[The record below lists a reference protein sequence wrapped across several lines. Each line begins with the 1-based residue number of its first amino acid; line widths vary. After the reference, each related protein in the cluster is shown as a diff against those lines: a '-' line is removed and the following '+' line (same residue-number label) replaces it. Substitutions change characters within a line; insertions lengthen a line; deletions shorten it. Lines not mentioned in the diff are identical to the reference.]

1 MLKPGDKVRVR
12 EVLPVEWPADCCP
25 REDAA
30 GYTDYDYIVVGIDTK
45 GLVIS
50 MPHESAR
57 DWREWCVDDF
67 SAGWPEIACV
77 VLPAAALEPV
87 PPALPDGWR
96 IFHGDGWTE
105 LWHGSQGEV
114 ARVIGDRLVAS
125 LPAHLPYPDSV
136 AAIAHLLAVA
146 VPTVATGGELFAVVS
161 GVDRG

>member
-1 MLKPGDKVRVR
+1 MKPGDRVRVR
-12 EVLPVEWPADCCP
+12 EELPVEWPADCCP

-87 PPALPDGWR
+87 APPLPDGWTVER
-96 IFHGDGWTE
+96 HDHRVTLHTPG
-105 LWHGSQGEV
+105 LSRV
-114 ARVIGDRLVAS
+114 AAVVEGGVLTMCPVACGAPADLIAALAHLVA
-125 LPAHLPYPDSV
+125 V
-136 AAIAHLLAVA
+136 AEV
-146 VPTVATGGELFAVVS
+146 T
-161 GVDRG
+161 RG